1 MLPPPAALNTAL
13 GNAGAAQKNL
23 TIVLRRR
30 GPRVYYI
37 IIVGDARQKLGGVGL
52 LSVSYLLCLYLAKSR
67 KKRDKTCRRGADI

>member
-37 IIVGDARQKLGGVGL
+37 IIVGD
-52 LSVSYLLCLYLAKSR
+52 VSYLLCLYLAKSR